1 MAPVTELIFGCQI
14 LVRKC
19 TLRNKIKQIIIALKP
34 HTGQMDAK
42 PVYSNMHKTKVRED
56 KLPTLNSMETYVRL
70 WSILLIKVNKKT
82 TDYNISMFTAFTE
95 QEVMSLKS
103 FTSSLN

>member
-19 TLRNKIKQIIIALKP
+19 TLRNKVKQIIIALKP
-34 HTGQMDAK
+34 HMGEMDAK
-42 PVYSNMHKTKVRED
+42 PVHSNMHKTKVRED
-56 KLPTLNSMETYVRL
+56 KLPTMNSMKTYVRL

>member
-34 HTGQMDAK
+34 HTGPIDAK
-42 PVYSNMHKTKVRED
+42 PVYSNMHKTKLE
-56 KLPTLNSMETYVRL
+56 
-70 WSILLIKVNKKT
+70 KT
-82 TDYNISMFTAFTE
+82 NY
-95 QEVMSLKS
+95 QH
-103 FTSSLN
+103 

>member
-34 HTGQMDAK
+34 HTGQIDAK
-42 PVYSNMHKTKVRED
+42 PVYSNMHKTKLE
-56 KLPTLNSMETYVRL
+56 
-70 WSILLIKVNKKT
+70 KT
-82 TDYNISMFTAFTE
+82 NY
-95 QEVMSLKS
+95 QH
-103 FTSSLN
+103 

>member
-19 TLRNKIKQIIIALKP
+19 TLRNKIKQIIIALKL
-34 HTGQMDAK
+34 HTRQMDAK

-56 KLPTLNSMETYVRL
+56 KLPTLNYTETYVRL
-70 WSILLIKVNKKT
+70 WSILLMKVNKKT
-82 TDYNISMFTAFTE
+82 TDYSISVFTVFTE
-95 QEVMSLKS
+95 QQVASLKS
-103 FTSSLN
+103 ITSCLY

>member
-1 MAPVTELIFGCQI
+1 
-14 LVRKC
+14 
-19 TLRNKIKQIIIALKP
+19 
-34 HTGQMDAK
+34 MDAK
-42 PVYSNMHKTKVRED
+42 PVHSNMHKTKVRED
-56 KLPTLNSMETYVRL
+56 KLPTLNSMETYVTL